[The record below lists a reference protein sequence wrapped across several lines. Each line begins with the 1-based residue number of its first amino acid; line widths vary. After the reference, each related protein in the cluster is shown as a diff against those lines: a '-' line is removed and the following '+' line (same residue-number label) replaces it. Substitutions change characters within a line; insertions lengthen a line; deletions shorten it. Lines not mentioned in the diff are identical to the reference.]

1 MTRAFVF
8 PGQGSQAAG
17 MGQEL
22 ADAFPAA
29 RLVFEEVDETL
40 KQNLSRIMFEG
51 PEDELRLTENAQP
64 ALMAVSMAIVRV
76 LREEGNIELGG
87 VASHVAGHSLG
98 EYSALAAVDSLSLSD
113 AARLLKL
120 RGTSMQVAV
129 PVGEGAMAALMG
141 LSVEDAE
148 AVAAAAVE
156 AGAAGA
162 VCDAANDNAPGQVVI
177 AGAAAAVEAGAEQCK
192 AAGARRA
199 VMLDVSGPFHSP
211 LMAAAKEEFAEAL
224 HALSLSMPEIP
235 IVQNVNASVPGNL
248 DELRA
253 NLLAQIAEPVLWSSC
268 VTKMVELG
276 VTEFVECGPGNV
288 LAGLIRRISKATS
301 TTGLGTP
308 DGLQS
313 AQNG

>member
-1 MTRAFVF
+1 MSLGAVF
-8 PGQGSQAAG
+8 PGQGAQSVG
-17 MGQEL
+17 MLAEL
-22 ADAFPAA
+22 AEQSDSIEARFGEASEALGFDMWQMVQNGPAEDLSA
-29 RLVFEEVDETL
+29 T
-40 KQNLSRIMFEG
+40 QNTQPVLLSASVAVWDVWRA
-51 PEDELRLTENAQP
+51 NAPLP
-64 ALMAVSMAIVRV
+64 AY
-76 LREEGNIELGG
+76 
-87 VASHVAGHSLG
+87 VAGHSLG
-98 EYSALAAVDSLSLSD
+98 EYSALTCAGAMSFVDAVKLVRLRGELMEAAVP
-113 AARLLKL
+113 
-120 RGTSMQVAV
+120 RGQ
-129 PVGEGAMAALMG
+129 GAMAAVMG
-141 LSVEDAE
+141 LDDDQIRECCE
-148 AVAAAAVE
+148 AVDGV
-156 AGAAGA
+156 
-162 VCDAANDNAPGQVVI
+162 VVAANFNAPGQVVI

-211 LMAAAKEEFAEAL
+211 LRAAAKEEFAEAL

>member
-1 MTRAFVF
+1 MSLGAVF
-8 PGQGSQAAG
+8 PGQGAQSVG
-17 MGQEL
+17 MLAEL
-22 ADAFPAA
+22 AEQSDSIEARFGEASEALGFDMWQMVQNGPAEDLSA
-29 RLVFEEVDETL
+29 T
-40 KQNLSRIMFEG
+40 QNTQPVLLSASVAVWDVWRA
-51 PEDELRLTENAQP
+51 NAPLP
-64 ALMAVSMAIVRV
+64 AY
-76 LREEGNIELGG
+76 
-87 VASHVAGHSLG
+87 VAGHSLG
-98 EYSALAAVDSLSLSD
+98 EYSALTCAGAMSFVDAVKLVRLRGELMEAAVP
-113 AARLLKL
+113 
-120 RGTSMQVAV
+120 RGQ
-129 PVGEGAMAALMG
+129 GAMAAVMG
-141 LSVEDAE
+141 LDDDQIRECCE
-148 AVAAAAVE
+148 AVDGV
-156 AGAAGA
+156 
-162 VCDAANDNAPGQVVI
+162 VVAANFNAPGQVVI

-288 LAGLIRRISKATS
+288 LAGLIRRISKATP

>member
-1 MTRAFVF
+1 MSLGAVF
-8 PGQGSQAAG
+8 PGQGAQSVG
-17 MGQEL
+17 MLAEL
-22 ADAFPAA
+22 AEQSDSIEARFGEASEALGFDMWQMVQNGPAEDLSA
-29 RLVFEEVDETL
+29 T
-40 KQNLSRIMFEG
+40 QNTQPVLLSASVAVWDVWRA
-51 PEDELRLTENAQP
+51 NAPLP
-64 ALMAVSMAIVRV
+64 AY
-76 LREEGNIELGG
+76 
-87 VASHVAGHSLG
+87 VAGHSLG
-98 EYSALAAVDSLSLSD
+98 EYSALTCAGAMSFVDAVKLVRLRGELMEAAVP
-113 AARLLKL
+113 
-120 RGTSMQVAV
+120 RGQ
-129 PVGEGAMAALMG
+129 GAMAAVMG
-141 LSVEDAE
+141 LDDDQIRECCE
-148 AVAAAAVE
+148 AVDGV
-156 AGAAGA
+156 
-162 VCDAANDNAPGQVVI
+162 VVAANFNAPGQVVI